1 MNEVQR
7 PSDTAWPMISRCL
20 LAQWRGLSKQQ
31 QDYIED
37 QWDRGMLPTSFSGSH
52 GNYVIW
58 AVSHDGRDRAASTA
72 DELIAVKVDHWP
84 LEFEPAFKMP

>member
-1 MNEVQR
+1 
-7 PSDTAWPMISRCL
+7 MIARCL
-20 LAQWRGLSKQQ
+20 LAQWRGLSKLQQ
-31 QDYIED
+31 EYIED

-58 AVSHDGRDRAASTA
+58 GVVHDHGRTSPASTA
-72 DELIAVKVDHWP
+72 DELMAVKVDHWP